1 MSDGI
6 RFHHPI
12 DARPPDAEP
21 LGDLGGG
28 AEALLLHFV
37 HPGHVYRG
45 GPALVDARGLGLGD
59 ALKLA
64 LPAKITQKNKI
75 SNL

>member
-1 MSDGI
+1 ML
-6 RFHHPI
+6 
-12 DARPPDAEP
+12 ARPMPSP
-21 LGDLGGG
+21 LAILVA